1 MRFRRHMRPDIAS
14 APVVEEPA
22 ESEPRR
28 RSVLRDVLL
37 VLLVAVVGFLVAA
50 LWLSPVSL
58 FAHDDE
64 VPLLIGTGVA
74 DAETQLAGLGYRVRV
89 APAVE
94 SPEVERGKI
103 MRQDPPAGMFA
114 PRNTVVIITP
124 SAGQMPVAVPDLVG
138 LEMNQAIKVLGAA
151 GLKPGGVD
159 SVIDREE
166 DGGVVL
172 GTRPSAGAGRMPGS
186 TVDLIVNGANQ

>member
-14 APVVEEPA
+14 APVVEEPV
-22 ESEPRR
+22 EPHPRR

-58 FAHDDE
+58 FAHDDT
-64 VPLLIGTGVA
+64 VPLLVGTGLS
-74 DAETQLAGLGYRVRV
+74 DAEAQLAGLGYRVRV

-103 MRQDPPAGMFA
+103 MRQDPPAGTIA
-114 PRNTVVIITP
+114 PRSTVVIVTP

-151 GLKPGGVD
+151 GLKPGGLA
-159 SVIDREE
+159 SVVDREE

-172 GTRPSAGAGRMPGS
+172 GTRPSAGAGRLPGS

>member
-1 MRFRRHMRPDIAS
+1 MRPDLAS
-14 APVVEEPA
+14 GAPMEEPG
-22 ESEPRR
+22 EPQPRR

-58 FAHDDE
+58 FAHDDA
-64 VPLLIGTGVA
+64 VPLLIGSGLSE
-74 DAETQLAGLGYRVRV
+74 AESQLAGLGYRVRV

-94 SPEVERGKI
+94 SPEIERGKI
-103 MRQDPPAGMFA
+103 MRQDPPAGTVA
-114 PRNTVVIITP
+114 PRSTVVIVTP

-151 GLKPGGVD
+151 GLKPGAID
-159 SVIDREE
+159 SVIDRQE

-186 TVDLIVNGANQ
+186 TIDLIVNGANQ

>member
-14 APVVEEPA
+14 APVVEEPV
-22 ESEPRR
+22 EPHPRR

-58 FAHDDE
+58 FAHDDT
-64 VPLLIGTGVA
+64 VPLLVGTGLS
-74 DAETQLAGLGYRVRV
+74 DAEAQLAGLGYRVRV

-103 MRQDPPAGMFA
+103 MRQDPPAGTIA
-114 PRNTVVIITP
+114 PRSTVVIVTP

-151 GLKPGGVD
+151 GLKPGGID
-159 SVIDREE
+159 SVVDREE

-172 GTRPSAGAGRMPGS
+172 GTRPSAGAGRLPGS

>member
-1 MRFRRHMRPDIAS
+1 MRFRRHMRPGIA
-14 APVVEEPA
+14 AEPVDEQPGEER
-22 ESEPRR
+22 PRR
-28 RSVLRDVLL
+28 RSALRDVLL

-50 LWLSPVSL
+50 LWLSPVPL
-58 FAHDDE
+58 FAHDDV
-64 VPLLIGTGVA
+64 VPLLIGTGLS
-74 DAETQLAGLGYRVRV
+74 DAEAQLSGLGYRVRV

-103 MRQDPPAGMFA
+103 MRQDPPAGTLA
-114 PRNTVVIITP
+114 PRSTVVIVTP

-138 LEMNQAIKVLGAA
+138 LEMNQAIKVLAAA
-151 GLKPGGVD
+151 GLKPGAID

-172 GTRPSAGAGRMPGS
+172 GTRPSAGAGRMPGG

>member
-14 APVVEEPA
+14 GPPVEEPG
-22 ESEPRR
+22 EPQPKR

-58 FAHDDE
+58 FAHDDA
-64 VPLLIGTGVA
+64 VPLLIGSGLS
-74 DAETQLAGLGYRVRV
+74 DAEAQLAGLGYRVRV

-94 SPEVERGKI
+94 SPEIERGKI
-103 MRQDPPAGMFA
+103 MRQDPPAGTFA
-114 PRNTVVIITP
+114 PRSTVVIVTP

-138 LEMNQAIKVLGAA
+138 LEMSQAIKVLGAA
-151 GLKPGGVD
+151 GLKPGAID
-159 SVIDREE
+159 SVIDRQE

-186 TVDLIVNGANQ
+186 TVDLIINGANQ

>member
-1 MRFRRHMRPDIAS
+1 MRFRRHMRPGIA
-14 APVVEEPA
+14 AEPVDEQPGEER
-22 ESEPRR
+22 PRR
-28 RSVLRDVLL
+28 RSALRDVLL
-37 VLLVAVVGFLVAA
+37 VLLVAVAGFLVAA
-50 LWLSPVSL
+50 LWLSPVPL
-58 FAHDDE
+58 FAHDDV
-64 VPLLIGTGVA
+64 VPLLIGTGLS
-74 DAETQLAGLGYRVRV
+74 DAEAQLSGLGYRVRV

-103 MRQDPPAGMFA
+103 MRQDPPAGTLA
-114 PRNTVVIITP
+114 PRSTVVIVTP

-138 LEMNQAIKVLGAA
+138 LEMNQAIKVLAAA
-151 GLKPGGVD
+151 GLKPGAID

-172 GTRPSAGAGRMPGS
+172 GTRPSAGAGRMPGG

>member
-1 MRFRRHMRPDIAS
+1 MRPDIAAD
-14 APVVEEPA
+14 APVEEPG
-22 ESEPRR
+22 EPQPRR

-58 FAHDDE
+58 FAHDDV
-64 VPLLIGTGVA
+64 VPLLIGSGLS
-74 DAETQLAGLGYRVRV
+74 DAEAQLSGLGYRVRV

-94 SPEVERGKI
+94 SPEIERGKI
-103 MRQDPPAGMFA
+103 MRQDPPAGTIA
-114 PRNTVVIITP
+114 PRSTVVIVTP

-138 LEMNQAIKVLGAA
+138 LEMSQAITVLGAA
-151 GLKPGGVD
+151 GLKPGAVD
-159 SVIDREE
+159 SVIDRQE

>member
-1 MRFRRHMRPDIAS
+1 MRFRRHMRPDIAAD
-14 APVVEEPA
+14 APVEEPG
-22 ESEPRR
+22 EPQPRR

-58 FAHDDE
+58 FAHDDV
-64 VPLLIGTGVA
+64 VPLLIGSGLS
-74 DAETQLAGLGYRVRV
+74 DAEAQLSGLGYRVRV

-94 SPEVERGKI
+94 SPEIERGKI
-103 MRQDPPAGMFA
+103 MRQDPPAGTIA
-114 PRNTVVIITP
+114 PRSTVVIVTP

-138 LEMNQAIKVLGAA
+138 LEMSQAITVLGAA
-151 GLKPGGVD
+151 GLKPGAVD
-159 SVIDREE
+159 SVIDRQE

>member
-1 MRFRRHMRPDIAS
+1 MRPDIAP
-14 APVVEEPA
+14 ARPVEEVE
-22 ESEPRR
+22 ESREPQPRR

-37 VLLVAVVGFLVAA
+37 VMLVAVVGFLVAA

-58 FAHDDE
+58 FAHDD
-64 VPLLIGTGVA
+64 VIPLLVGSSLS
-74 DAETQLAGLGYRVRV
+74 DAESQLSGLGYRVRV

-94 SPEVERGKI
+94 SPEIERGKI
-103 MRQDPPAGMFA
+103 MRQDPPAGTIA
-114 PRNTVVIITP
+114 PRSTVVIVTP

-138 LEMNQAIKVLGAA
+138 LEMSQAIKVLGAA
-151 GLKPGGVD
+151 GLKPGAID
-159 SVIDREE
+159 SVIDRQE

>member
-14 APVVEEPA
+14 APVTEEPA
-22 ESEPRR
+22 GTQPRG

-58 FAHDDE
+58 FAHDDA
-64 VPLLIGTGVA
+64 VPLLIGAGVS
-74 DAETQLAGLGYRVRV
+74 DAEAQLAGLGYRVRV

-94 SPEVERGKI
+94 SPEVERGKV

-114 PRNTVVIITP
+114 PRHTVVVITP

-138 LEMNQAIKVLGAA
+138 LELNQAITVLRAA
-151 GLKPGGVD
+151 GLKPGGID

-166 DGGVVL
+166 DGDVVL

>member
-14 APVVEEPA
+14 GVAMEEPG
-22 ESEPRR
+22 EPQPRR

-58 FAHDDE
+58 FAHDDA
-64 VPLLIGTGVA
+64 VPLLIGSGLSE
-74 DAETQLAGLGYRVRV
+74 AESQLAGLGYRVRV

-94 SPEVERGKI
+94 SPEIERGKI
-103 MRQDPPAGMFA
+103 MRQDPPAGTVA
-114 PRNTVVIITP
+114 PRSTVVIVTP

-151 GLKPGGVD
+151 GLKPGAID
-159 SVIDREE
+159 SVIDRQE

-186 TVDLIVNGANQ
+186 TIDLIVNGANQ